1 MYPSIEEYDIGYMI
15 EPHDVENW
23 KKNILFLKEHI
34 EERIRIANN
43 IQKMTKNEY
52 NHQVTANYIINDI
65 LTITKEYK
73 IFQSLKNK

>member
-1 MYPSIEEYDIGYMI
+1 
-15 EPHDVENW
+15 
-23 KKNILFLKEHI
+23 
-34 EERIRIANN
+34 
-43 IQKMTKNEY
+43 MTKNEY